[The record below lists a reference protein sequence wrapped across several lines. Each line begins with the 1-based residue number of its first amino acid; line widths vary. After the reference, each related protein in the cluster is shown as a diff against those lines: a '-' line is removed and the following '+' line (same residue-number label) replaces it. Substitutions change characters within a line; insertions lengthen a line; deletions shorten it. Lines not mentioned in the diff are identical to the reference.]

1 MTNVESAMKIDLVSS
16 ELHLTNC
23 DPIRLTMAC
32 GVRIR
37 CVGGTIW
44 ITTPDRIADIFLELG
59 ESHLIDSQGLVLVES
74 INDGRV
80 CLEQERQGNGLA
92 DWLEWLRCAWIK
104 RRNRQFTACALR
116 AER

>member
-1 MTNVESAMKIDLVSS
+1 MKIDLVSS
-16 ELHLTNC
+16 ELYLTNS
-23 DPIRLTMAC
+23 DPIRLSRAR

-44 ITTPDRIADIFLELG
+44 ITTPDRLADIFLELG

-74 INDGRV
+74 VSDGRV
-80 CLEQERQGNGLA
+80 CLERERQSNGLT
-92 DWLEWLRCAWIK
+92 DWLEWLRCTCIK
-104 RRNRQFTACALR
+104 RRNMPFTACALR